1 MRGRRIAVVT
11 LLILGTLFWTAFGLG
26 LWAQRQALDTDNW
39 VETSGDL
46 LENEQIRTTL
56 ATFIVD
62 QLYDS
67 QAVQDRLEE
76 ALPPRLQGLAAPA
89 AAGLKEV
96 ARRNAPRVLGSAAA
110 LKAWETANRTA
121 HNELLDIV
129 DNGVGGRDIS
139 LDLKSLLAEVA
150 AGTGLPANAV
160 DKLPPDVANLQVAST
175 DQLDNV
181 RDLLHLFKTIV
192 WVLLGLAVAAFAG
205 AIALAA
211 DRRRTVLN
219 VGGCLMFAG
228 IAVLAFRTLAGKYVE
243 DSLADAP
250 NAHAIAGDV
259 WGIATRLMV
268 DAAQGSFLFGFF
280 VVLGAWLIGP
290 GRRATAV
297 RRFTAYP
304 LREHAGFTR
313 AGLATAILLLVVWGP
328 VPWTQRLGTIVI
340 FTVIA
345 FVWLE
350 RIRHRTLAE
359 FPNEPPPRLPA
370 LRRGPV
376 TESGGSSQ

>member
-1 MRGRRIAVVT
+1 MRGRRIAVAT
-11 LLILGTLFWTAFGLG
+11 LLVLGTLFWTAFGLG

-76 ALPPRLQGLAAPA
+76 VLPPRLQGLAAPA

-121 HNELLDIV
+121 HDELLDIV

-139 LDLKSLLAEVA
+139 LDLKALVGEVA
-150 AGTGLPANAV
+150 DGTGLPANAV
-160 DKLPPDVANLQVAST
+160 DKLPPNVANLQVAST

-192 WVLLGLAVAAFAG
+192 WVLLGLAVATFAG

-268 DAAQGSFLFGFF
+268 DAAQGSFLFGLF

-297 RRFTAYP
+297 RRFAAYP
-304 LREHAGFTR
+304 LRQHAGFTR

-359 FPNEPPPRLPA
+359 FPDEPPPRLPG

-376 TESGGSSQ
+376 TESGGST

>member
-1 MRGRRIAVVT
+1 MRSRRIAVVT
-11 LLILGTLFWTAFGLG
+11 LLVLGTLLWTAFGLG

-76 ALPPRLQGLAAPA
+76 VLPPRLQGLAAPA

-121 HNELLDIV
+121 HDELLDIV

-139 LDLKSLLAEVA
+139 LDLKSLVGEVA

-160 DKLPPDVANLQVAST
+160 DKLPPNVANLQVAST

-192 WVLLGLAVAAFAG
+192 WVLLGLAVAAFVG

-228 IAVLAFRTLAGKYVE
+228 IAVLAFRTLAGNYVV

-250 NAHAIAGDV
+250 NAHAIADDV

-268 DAAQGSFLFGFF
+268 DAAQGSILFGLF

-297 RRFTAYP
+297 RRFAAYP

-328 VPWTQRLGTIVI
+328 VPWTQRIWPIVI

-350 RIRHRTLAE
+350 RVRQRTLAE
-359 FPNEPPPRLPA
+359 FPNEPPPRLPG
-370 LRRGPV
+370 LRKPV
-376 TESGGSSQ
+376 TESGGSTQ

>member
-1 MRGRRIAVVT
+1 
-11 LLILGTLFWTAFGLG
+11 
-26 LWAQRQALDTDNW
+26 
-39 VETSGDL
+39 
-46 LENEQIRTTL
+46 
-56 ATFIVD
+56 
-62 QLYDS
+62 
-67 QAVQDRLEE
+67 
-76 ALPPRLQGLAAPA
+76 
-89 AAGLKEV
+89 
-96 ARRNAPRVLGSAAA
+96 
-110 LKAWETANRTA
+110 
-121 HNELLDIV
+121 
-129 DNGVGGRDIS
+129 
-139 LDLKSLLAEVA
+139 VA

-160 DKLPPDVANLQVAST
+160 DKLPPNVANLQVAST

-219 VGGCLMFAG
+219 VGACMMFAG
-228 IAVLAFRTLAGKYVE
+228 IAVLAFRTLAGKYV
-243 DSLADAP
+243 ADAP
-250 NAHAIAGDV
+250 NAHAIADDA

-290 GRRATAV
+290 GRRATAG
-297 RRFTAYP
+297 RRFAAYP

-328 VPWTQRLGTIVI
+328 VPWTQRIWPIVI

-345 FVWLE
+345 FLWLE
-350 RIRHRTLAE
+350 RIRQRTLAE
-359 FPNEPPPRLPA
+359 FPDEPPLRLPG
-370 LRRGPV
+370 LRRPV
-376 TESGGSSQ
+376 TESGGSTQ